1 MDFSKLTDKI
11 GDLAEQGG
19 NLIEG
24 AATSLKDKVTD
35 LVPDSVKDKVA
46 DAATTVMG
54 KAADKLSRDAPAN
67 DPVSPAK

>member
-19 NLIEG
+19 NLIED
-24 AATSLKDKVTD
+24 AATSLKDKVVD
-35 LVPDSVKDKVA
+35 LVPDSVKDKVT

-54 KAADKLSRDAPAN
+54 KAADKLSGDAPS
-67 DPVSPAK
+67 DPK